1 MVDNER
7 ATAINPGEAVE
18 EKVSLSD
25 RFGLWLGFHRC
36 SQDEYLAMVDGYVAR
51 YRIPLAGDELRR
63 EALEWATTRGA
74 RSGRVAWQYVQDLA
88 GRIGVNGRQPLSGEI
103 DRSAN

>member
-1 MVDNER
+1 MIENER
-7 ATAINPGEAVE
+7 SSAINPGEAVE

-36 SQDEYLAMVDGYVAR
+36 SQDEFLAMVEGYVAHFR
-51 YRIPLAGDELRR
+51 VPVDPATLRH
-63 EALEWATTRGA
+63 EALEWATTRGS

-88 GRIGVNGRQPLSGEI
+88 GRLGVMLT
-103 DRSAN
+103 

>member
-7 ATAINPGEAVE
+7 STAINPGEAVE

-36 SQDEYLAMVDGYVAR
+36 SQDEYLAMVDGYVTH
-51 YRIPLAGDELRR
+51 YRIAISAVELRR
-63 EALEWATTRGA
+63 EALEWAATRGA

-88 GRIGVNGRQPLSGEI
+88 GRMGVQMTDVG
-103 DRSAN
+103 